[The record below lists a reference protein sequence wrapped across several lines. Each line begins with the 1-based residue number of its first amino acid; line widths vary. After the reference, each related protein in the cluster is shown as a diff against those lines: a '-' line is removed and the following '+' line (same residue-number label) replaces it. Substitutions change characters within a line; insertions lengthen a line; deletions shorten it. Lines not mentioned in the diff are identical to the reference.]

1 MEERRKSHTRFQKK
15 KNEETEDEK
24 RTTED
29 TKTEKKRCKKKVTK
43 KRRVVYR
50 ISKIDDK
57 GIMTNFKSSRKS
69 TRISTKR
76 GYVTKFHKG
85 T

>member
-1 MEERRKSHTRFQKK
+1 MRNERGEEAIKERQK
-15 KNEETEDEK
+15 TERS
-24 RTTED
+24 RTT
-29 TKTEKKRCKKKVTK
+29 TK
-43 KRRVVYR
+43 KMKKEEGEEAERGMPR